1 MPAPLGRAHGEVL
14 LRLPTLSLPFSP
26 FFSPINPSWQP
37 WLFLRLDLIW
47 EVGCCLLL
55 LVFPEFFS
63 RGLATV
69 VAVLPL
75 LLMAVGRLSSSTAG
89 WAAVLQPPW
98 WRPSLEPSAGARHR
112 FALKWFVPGDVV
124 VAGGCGSASA
134 TRYFRASSQTS
145 AWPAP

>member
-63 RGLATV
+63 RGLAT
-69 VAVLPL
+69 AIAFLPL
-75 LLMAVGRLSSSTAG
+75 LQPVVGWPSSSTAER
-89 WAAVLQPPW
+89 AASLQPP
-98 WRPSLEPSAGARHR
+98 PSRLFLEPDARAR
-112 FALKWFVPGDVV
+112 YRIAPKWLIPGGIVL
-124 VAGGCGSASA
+124 AGGFGSASA
-134 TRYFRASSQTS
+134 TRIARATPSG
-145 AWPAP
+145 PRCD